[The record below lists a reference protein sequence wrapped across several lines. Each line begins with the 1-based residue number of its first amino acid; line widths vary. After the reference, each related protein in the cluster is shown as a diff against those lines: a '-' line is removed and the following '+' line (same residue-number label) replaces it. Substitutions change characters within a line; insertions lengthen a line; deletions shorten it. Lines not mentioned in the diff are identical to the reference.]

1 MATLLVKR
9 DAPLADSSMYIFNV
23 LRLTFQ
29 NLTLQKRRSFLTMLG
44 IIIGV
49 SAVISIM
56 AVGASAQDLLL
67 AQVRAMGSN
76 LVGVLPGA
84 SDEMGPPAT
93 ILGIEITT
101 LKYEDALALEKI
113 PHLEAVCSYVKGQ
126 GTMSYFNQTEDF
138 NYTGVTPSYLEVEDT
153 SVESGRFIRKEEN
166 DSLARVVVLGS
177 QVKEKLFDQDNPLD
191 KRIKI
196 NQISFK
202 VIGLM
207 EERGVVTFENQDEQV
222 FIPLKTAQ
230 KLLLGIDH
238 LAFIRAKVDKAEN
251 IDLAIRQIKD
261 ILRYRHNI
269 KDPAKDD
276 FSVRSTAQALD
287 ILGVITQALKMFLAL
302 VAAVS
307 LVVGGIGIMNI
318 MFVAVNERTRE
329 IGLRKSLGARRKD
342 ILVQFLLESATMTLL
357 GGIIGIVLGI
367 VIAWVVTVGVN
378 WYGYDWQFIV
388 TPLSVFVS
396 TLMAISIGLVFGLW
410 PANRASKLNPIE
422 ALRYE

>member
-1 MATLLVKR
+1 
-9 DAPLADSSMYIFNV
+9 MYIFNT
-23 LRLTFQ
+23 LKYAFQ
-29 NLTLQKRRSFLTMLG
+29 NLALQKSRSFLTMLG

-49 SAVISIM
+49 AAVISIM

-67 AQVRAMGSN
+67 SQVRAMGSN

-84 SDEMGPPAT
+84 ADEMGPPAS
-93 ILGIEITT
+93 IFGIEITT
-101 LKYEDALALEKI
+101 LKYEDALALEKL
-113 PHLEAVCSYVKGQ
+113 PNLMAVCSYVKGR
-126 GTMSYFNQTEDF
+126 GTLSYFNKIKDF

-153 SVESGRFIRKEEN
+153 SVEFGRFIKKEEN

-177 QVKEKLFDQDNPLD
+177 QTKEELFGQDDPLD

-196 NQISFK
+196 NQVSFK
-202 VIGLM
+202 VVGIM
-207 EERGVVTFENQDEQV
+207 KQRGVVTFENQDEQV

-238 LAFIRAKVDKAEN
+238 LAFIRAKVNEPDN
-251 IDLAIRQIKD
+251 VNLAISQMKN

-287 ILGVITQALKMFLAL
+287 ILGAVTQALKLFLAM
-302 VAAVS
+302 VATIS
-307 LVVGGIGIMNI
+307 LIVGGIGIMNI
-318 MFVAVNERTRE
+318 MFVVVSERTRE
-329 IGLRKSLGARRKD
+329 VGLRKALGARRKD
-342 ILVQFLLESATMTLL
+342 ILIQFLVESATMTLL
-357 GGIIGIVLGI
+357 GGIIGIVSGI
-367 VIAWVVTVGVN
+367 LIAFIVTIGVN
-378 WYGYDWQFIV
+378 YFGYDWQFII

-396 TLMAISIGLVFGLW
+396 TLMAVSVGIIFGLW
-410 PANRASKLNPIE
+410 PANSASKLNPIE

>member
-1 MATLLVKR
+1 
-9 DAPLADSSMYIFNV
+9 MYIFNA
-23 LRLTFQ
+23 LKYAFQ
-29 NLTLQKRRSFLTMLG
+29 NLALQKSRSFLTMLG

-49 SAVISIM
+49 AAVISIM

-67 AQVRAMGSN
+67 SQVRAMGSN

-84 SDEMGPPAT
+84 ADEMGPPAS
-93 ILGIEITT
+93 IFGIEITT
-101 LKYEDALALEKI
+101 LKYEDALALEKL
-113 PHLEAVCSYVKGQ
+113 PNLMAVCSYVKGR
-126 GTMSYFNQTEDF
+126 GTLSYFNKIKDF

-153 SVESGRFIRKEEN
+153 SVEFGRFIKKEEN

-177 QVKEKLFDQDNPLD
+177 QTKEELFGQDDPLD

-196 NQISFK
+196 NQVSFK
-202 VIGLM
+202 VVGIM
-207 EERGVVTFENQDEQV
+207 KQRGVVTFENQDEQV

-238 LAFIRAKVDKAEN
+238 LAFIRAKVNEPDN
-251 IDLAIRQIKD
+251 VNLAISQMKN

-287 ILGVITQALKMFLAL
+287 ILGAVTQALKLFLAM
-302 VAAVS
+302 VATIS
-307 LVVGGIGIMNI
+307 LIVGGIGIMNI
-318 MFVAVNERTRE
+318 MFVVVSERTRE
-329 IGLRKSLGARRKD
+329 VGLRKALGARRKD
-342 ILVQFLLESATMTLL
+342 ILIQFLVESATMTLL
-357 GGIIGIVLGI
+357 GGIIGIVSGI
-367 VIAWVVTVGVN
+367 LIAFIVTIGVN
-378 WYGYDWQFIV
+378 YFGYDWQFII

-396 TLMAISIGLVFGLW
+396 TLMAVSVGIIFGLW
-410 PANRASKLNPIE
+410 PANSASKLNPIE

>member
-1 MATLLVKR
+1 
-9 DAPLADSSMYIFNV
+9 MYIFNI
-23 LRLTFQ
+23 LKYSLQ
-29 NLTLQKRRSFLTMLG
+29 NLALQKSRSFLTMLG

-49 SAVISIM
+49 AAVISIM

-76 LVGVLPGA
+76 LIGILPGA
-84 SDEMGPPAT
+84 SEEMGPPAT
-93 ILGIEITT
+93 LFGIEITT

-113 PHLEAVCSYVKGQ
+113 PHLIAICSYVKGR
-126 GTMSYFNQTEDF
+126 GTMSYFNQIKDF
-138 NYTGVTPSYLEVEDT
+138 DYTGVTPSYLEVEDT
-153 SVESGRFIRKEEN
+153 SIELGHFIKEEEN

-177 QVKEKLFDQDNPLD
+177 QVKEGIFKQDNPIN
-191 KRIKI
+191 KRLKI

-202 VIGLM
+202 VIGVM
-207 EERGVVTFENQDEQV
+207 KERGMSTFENQDEQV

-238 LAFIRAKVDKAEN
+238 LAFIRAKVDQSDN
-251 IDLAIRQIKD
+251 ISLAISQAKD

-287 ILGVITQALKMFLAL
+287 ILGAVTQALKLFLAM
-302 VAAVS
+302 VAAIS
-307 LVVGGIGIMNI
+307 LIVGGIGIMNI
-318 MFVAVNERTRE
+318 MFVVVRERTRE
-329 IGLRKSLGARRKD
+329 IGLRKSLGAKRKD
-342 ILVQFLLESATMTLL
+342 ILIQFLVESATMTLL
-357 GGIIGIVLGI
+357 GGIMGIILGI
-367 VIAWVVTVGVN
+367 LIAFVVTLGVN
-378 WYGYDWQFIV
+378 YFGYDWQFII

-396 TLMAISIGLVFGLW
+396 ALMAVSVGLVFGLW